1 MSSKWKIPTFTA
13 AFIVIVFY
21 LNRPTSHLYQGSPEE
36 ILAQPPSTQD
46 GGKFKWSEVPHK
58 FPVTSMKPVPTNIQS
73 IPKIQYK
80 FGKET
85 KQEKAVR
92 LARRDAVKG
101 NFTHAWA
108 GYVNHAWLKDE
119 LQPISGE
126 SMNPFG
132 GWAATLVDS
141 LGM

>member
-1 MSSKWKIPTFTA
+1 MSSKWKIPTITA
-13 AFIVIVFY
+13 AFIVFLLY
-21 LNRPTSHLYQGSPEE
+21 LNRPTSHLYQGSPKEL
-36 ILAQPPSTQD
+36 LAQPSSTQD

-58 FPVTSMKPVPTNIQS
+58 FPVTSLKPVPTNIQS

-80 FGKET
+80 FEKET
-85 KQEKAVR
+85 RQEKAVR
-92 LARRDAVKG
+92 LARRHAVKG

-126 SMNPFG
+126 SVNPFG